1 MPNLPRN
8 IADNSLK
15 DLDLLENQETVY
27 LDPSRKGFLL
37 TIDIRG
43 IKTFSFEYKFN
54 KLLRSISIGT
64 HPNISLNKA
73 RLKWL
78 EYSKK
83 VLDGKD
89 VWLYN
94 KELQSSDAFHAIPKE
109 NKSRTLSELEI
120 IHFWKKIDSINQI
133 SAITKLALKLILI
146 TGIKKNSLLKATWD
160 DIDIKKRIWYLDL
173 STDTFLNSLA
183 IELLLEIKDFEH
195 HTAYSNTKLKQ
206 AIINSNN
213 KVINLG
219 PKTLDRALN
228 KKGCERLGIERFSPN
243 NLADTHQNLLDKFMS
258 DQGNSKERRAIAE
271 NQASESI
278 AEYIR
283 NLL

>member
-120 IHFWKKIDSINQI
+120 IHFWKKIDSINQL

-146 TGIKKNSLLKATWD
+146 TGIKKDSLLKATWD
-160 DIDIKKRIWYLDL
+160 DIDIKKRIWYQDL
-173 STDTFLNSLA
+173 NTDTFLNSRA

-219 PKTLDRALN
+219 PKTLDRALS
-228 KKGCERLGIERFSPN
+228 KKGCERLGVERFSPN
-243 NLADTHQNLLDKFMS
+243 NLADTHQKLLDKFMS
-258 DQGNSKERRAIAE
+258 EQGNLNERQTITE

-278 AEYIR
+278 GEYIR

>member
-146 TGIKKNSLLKATWD
+146 TGIKKDSLLKATWD
-160 DIDIKKRIWYLDL
+160 DIDIKKRIWYQDL
-173 STDTFLNSLA
+173 STDTFLNYLA

-219 PKTLDRALN
+219 PKTLDRALS

-243 NLADTHQNLLDKFMS
+243 NLADTHQKLLDKFMS
-258 DQGNSKERRAIAE
+258 EQGNLNERQTITE

-278 AEYIR
+278 GEYIR